1 MAMDGFPLSFVTREM
16 SALLTGGRV
25 DKVSQPEKDTLLLLV
40 RSQGDNHRLLLC
52 ANANHA
58 RMQTTKETYENPAD
72 APMFC
77 MLARKHLVGAR
88 ILSIRQLGGDRVV
101 LLTLE
106 GIGELGDRVEKR
118 IYLEIMGRYSN
129 LTLTDEN
136 DTILDAIRH
145 VNPEMSRVRTV
156 LPGGHYELPPHQ
168 HKLDPET
175 LTANQLAERM
185 QTLPCPLDKGL
196 VESVAGMASQVA
208 RETCAQVGLDRA
220 TPCDQLDWA
229 VSGPL
234 LSVFYASLPARV
246 QPVTLYDEAGL
257 ALDYFAFP
265 YRTFDPARQRACDTL
280 SEAMDN
286 YYLGRDV
293 HLRMQQRSQS
303 LQRVIKNAIERCE
316 KKKALYL
323 EALQS
328 KEKTEQYRIFGE
340 LLTANLHAIDKGQ
353 PSVELLNYYDEQ
365 QRTVTIPLS
374 PQLSPAK
381 NAQQYYKKYRKA
393 IQAEQY
399 ALEQMSRVEDELRL
413 LEGALDDL
421 DKSATATDLSEIRY
435 LLTQSG
441 YLKPDPAQ
449 RKQKKVPE
457 GKPYR
462 FVTGDGT
469 VIEVGK
475 NSLQNDRL
483 TLHARPGETW
493 LHVQGMPGSH
503 VIIRTEDEPSDETLL
518 KAAKLAAYFSK
529 GRNHPAVPIDYTHRK
544 YVKKAAGAAAGF
556 VTYTNFKTILI
567 GLSREDM
574 AQLGQEAG
582 NALESK

>member
-1 MAMDGFPLSFVTREM
+1 MAMDGFTLSFVTREM
-16 SALLTGGRV
+16 NALLTGGRV

-40 RSQGDNHRLLLC
+40 RSQGGNHRLLLC

-58 RMQTTKETYENPAD
+58 RIQTTKEAYENPAD

-77 MLARKHLVGAR
+77 MLARKHLVGAH

-106 GIGELGDRVEKR
+106 GIGEMGDRVEKR

-129 LTLTDEN
+129 LTLTDGN

-156 LPGGHYELPPHQ
+156 LPGGHYELPPQ
-168 HKLDPET
+168 QNKLNPET
-175 LTANQLAERM
+175 LTATQLTERM
-185 QTLPCPLDKGL
+185 SQLTCPLDKGL
-196 VESVAGMASQVA
+196 IGSIAGMATQAA
-208 RETCAQVGLDRA
+208 REVCAQVGLERS
-220 TPCDQLDWA
+220 TPCDQLDWPTIA
-229 VSGPL
+229 PL
-234 LSVFYASLPARV
+234 LADFYASLTTMAK
-246 QPVTLYDEAGL
+246 PVVLYDEAGL

-265 YRTFDPARQRACDTL
+265 YRTFAPERQKPQDTL
-280 SEAMDN
+280 SEAMDR
-286 YYLGRDV
+286 YYIGRDV

-328 KEKTEQYRIFGE
+328 KDKTEQYRIYGE
-340 LLTANLHAIDKGQ
+340 LLTANLHAIHHSQ
-353 PSVELLNYYDEQ
+353 TSVELVNYYDAQ
-365 QRTVTIPLS
+365 MSTVTIPLS
-374 PQLSPAK
+374 PQLTPAK

-393 IQAEQY
+393 VQAEQY
-399 ALEQMSRVEDELRL
+399 AQEQMGKVEDELRL

-421 DKSATATDLSEIRY
+421 DKSVSSTDLSEIRY

-441 YLKPDPAQ
+441 YLKPDPSQ
-449 RKQKKVPE
+449 RKQKKAPE

-462 FVTGDGT
+462 FTAKDGT
-469 VIEVGK
+469 LIEVGK

-503 VIIRTEDEPSDETLL
+503 VIVRTEDEPSNEALL
-518 KAAKLAAYFSK
+518 KAAKLAVYFSK
-529 GRNHPAVPIDYTHRK
+529 GRNHPSAPVDYTRRK
-544 YVKKAAGAAAGF
+544 YVKKAAGTVAGF

-567 GLSREDM
+567 DLSREDM
-574 AQLGQEAG
+574 AQIGQEAG